1 MAPCVCLPRKN
12 DDRVRTTQERAP
24 ARRRERPAFGHVD
37 SIEPAVLPMLRQLL
51 ARQPLLR
58 RSVFATGRPLLT
70 RSLSQWPIT
79 RDSSDRDQ
87 QQRRRQLSTETP
99 PKKPTRWQQLKTT
112 FREHGPVF
120 VGYYATTWL
129 GGFGVCWGAV
139 SVAGL
144 DGVALLKWLGADM
157 VLDTSALSPQLI
169 NALIAAEINELFDF
183 VRLPIVIA
191 TTPALS
197 RRLRG
202 VKEEAKEE
210 AKPEAADPSA
220 AVKSK
225 QKGG

>member
-1 MAPCVCLPRKN
+1 
-12 DDRVRTTQERAP
+12 
-24 ARRRERPAFGHVD
+24 
-37 SIEPAVLPMLRQLL
+37 MLRQLL

-58 RSVFATGRPLLT
+58 RSVLATGRPLLT

-87 QQRRRQLSTETP
+87 RHRRQLSTETP

-202 VKEEAKEE
+202 VKEEAKT
-210 AKPEAADPSA
+210 EAADPSA